1 MIFCFDFSARKSERD
16 GCSCRPQ
23 GDQNWQECPDLQP
36 GSLRPPV
43 HSLYPLHL
51 HGCCQQIL
59 ELCPLNPLLQVILK
73 EREIFGLELDIR
85 FCRFI
90 KTFPCVAV
98 YMSSLTNMAIA
109 MDRYRFIVK
118 SQSLQVSTVGA
129 ALLYPVIV
137 IISLLLAFPIAY
149 KSKLVPIKQLL
160 VSLAMMP

>member
-1 MIFCFDFSARKSERD
+1 MVCLLHRCFGFKNTYKALTFIF
-16 GCSCRPQ
+16 
-23 GDQNWQECPDLQP
+23 
-36 GSLRPPV
+36 
-43 HSLYPLHL
+43 Y
-51 HGCCQQIL
+51 
-59 ELCPLNPLLQVILK
+59 
-73 EREIFGLELDIR
+73 

-118 SQSLQVSTVGA
+118 SQSLQISTVGA

-149 KSKLVPIKQLL
+149 KTKLVPMKQLL
-160 VSLAMMP
+160 VSLAMKP